1 MDELLNEILFLSL
14 AHARAMLAEWRTD
27 YNVDR
32 PHSSIGWQTPNEY
45 AATRSIVGWR
55 ASTSMKGQFVLDA
68 LDRGIWQGKTPD
80 NKSLVRHSDRAAQY
94 LSIK

>member
-1 MDELLNEILFLSL
+1 MGYDFIYVPTWSG
-14 AHARAMLAEWRTD
+14 T
-27 YNVDR
+27 VDVAFV
-32 PHSSIGWQTPNEY
+32 IDVF
-45 AATRSIVGWR
+45 TRSIVGWR

-80 NKSLVRHSDRAAQY
+80 NKSFVRHSDRAAQY